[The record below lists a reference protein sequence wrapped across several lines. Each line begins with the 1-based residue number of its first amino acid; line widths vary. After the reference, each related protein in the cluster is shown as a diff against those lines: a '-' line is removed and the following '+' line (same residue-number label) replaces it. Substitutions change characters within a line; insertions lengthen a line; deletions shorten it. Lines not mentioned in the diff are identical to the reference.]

1 MLNFLG
7 TTCSSNS
14 NTSHKSST
22 NPSNK
27 TASTQISAPGRQQQ
41 PNITPR
47 HNTAPSSRQFN
58 PNINKNVI
66 NQQQQKYWPSGSN
79 SLPKSSNSS
88 CSGQSIN
95 TNWSNLNLAEDQNFR
110 SQLEKSNAE
119 FLRNLEPKSQVVV
132 SLPNHR
138 GNNESKISNI

>member
-1 MLNFLG
+1 M
-7 TTCSSNS
+7 
-14 NTSHKSST
+14 
-22 NPSNK
+22 
-27 TASTQISAPGRQQQ
+27 
-41 PNITPR
+41 
-47 HNTAPSSRQFN
+47 
-58 PNINKNVI
+58 I